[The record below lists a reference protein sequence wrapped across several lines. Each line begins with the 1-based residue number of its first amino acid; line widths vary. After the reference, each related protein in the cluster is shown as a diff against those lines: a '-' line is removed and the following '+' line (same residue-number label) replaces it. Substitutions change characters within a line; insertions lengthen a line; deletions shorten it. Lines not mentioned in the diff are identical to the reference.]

1 MKLVGCK
8 PPAAMGRP
16 TLIRAEE
23 SSRSYSL
30 MADSTRGAQLLMCNA
45 ARLAVASLL
54 KVRLTDWSAV
64 VVQSSLLISL
74 RKFPSLERVAFRAA
88 AVAVVAA
95 I

>member
-23 SSRSYSL
+23 NRSYSL

-54 KVRLTDWSAV
+54 KVRLTDWTAV